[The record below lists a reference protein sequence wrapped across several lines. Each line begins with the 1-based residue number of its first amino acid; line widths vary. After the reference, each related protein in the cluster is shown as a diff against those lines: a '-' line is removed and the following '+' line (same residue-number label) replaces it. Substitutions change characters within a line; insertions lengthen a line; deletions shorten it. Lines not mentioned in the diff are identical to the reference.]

1 MPSVRLPRREYD
13 VVVYM
18 DTTGQA
24 VASSVFGREL
34 ARSTDHTAVIQAAI
48 DSVPDGGSVFI
59 DKGVYNMTY
68 KKSIQWYDSYGN
80 LHSTDAFRVAVEVN
94 KSVVIHGAGAVLRL
108 ADKQDSVILYAHRY
122 SRLELSGITFDGNRA
137 NNTNLSIG
145 TTITPFDGYSALL
158 TGGCSGTGLK
168 TPCFRSGLVMHN
180 VRFVNVPGW
189 AFFLGNH
196 APANDSLV
204 KAANGSMV
212 ASEFGAILSDVYVF
226 NSKVGPAFDNFV
238 KGIVNGLFV
247 KDVDMS
253 AVQVLGQSGWFT
265 YSHYNN
271 IRVENAGVNASSD
284 YLFAILISDVG
295 LNSFNNVF
303 IRSKHAIKSY
313 TVTSFSN
320 VALINYQ
327 DANFSEAVSLP
338 SWTSALVFAGPVY
351 VSGLYAEVTSQSNSH
366 IITCE
371 KTECILNNVKI
382 ATDSANV
389 LRVVT
394 DGTKPV
400 RAVVNNLFVDTGGS
414 LIYPDISGTA
424 VVTDVVIRNAF
435 INRISKIPADNRFRM
450 YLHSVYI
457 NNVSVPDAS
466 GLIFIT
472 GGSHVIRG
480 VDGSCVYTGTSWG
493 ACIRIEDSM
502 GPVDVEIDGVRLVG
516 SSTGT
521 PNPGILVLNRYNT
534 NSASVVVARNLKSR
548 VSGTGYDVY
557 DASSAGMLYLF
568 GHDIKSKYVANATLV
583 KEISPIA

>member
-1 MPSVRLPRREYD
+1 
-13 VVVYM
+13 
-18 DTTGQA
+18 
-24 VASSVFGREL
+24 
-34 ARSTDHTAVIQAAI
+34 
-48 DSVPDGGSVFI
+48 
-59 DKGVYNMTY
+59 
-68 KKSIQWYDSYGN
+68 
-80 LHSTDAFRVAVEVN
+80 
-94 KSVVIHGAGAVLRL
+94 
-108 ADKQDSVILYAHRY
+108 
-122 SRLELSGITFDGNRA
+122 
-137 NNTNLSIG
+137 
-145 TTITPFDGYSALL
+145 
-158 TGGCSGTGLK
+158 
-168 TPCFRSGLVMHN
+168 
-180 VRFVNVPGW
+180 
-189 AFFLGNH
+189 
-196 APANDSLV
+196 
-204 KAANGSMV
+204 
-212 ASEFGAILSDVYVF
+212 VF
-226 NSKVGPAFDNFV
+226 NSKAGPAFDNFV

-253 AVQVLGQSGWFT
+253 AIQVLGQTRWFT

-271 IRVENAGVNASSD
+271 IRVENAGVNASND
-284 YLFAILISDVG
+284 YLFAVLISDVG

-303 IRSKHAIKSY
+303 IRSKHAIKNY

-351 VSGLYAEVTSQSNSH
+351 VSELYAEVTSQSNSH

-371 KTECILNNVKI
+371 KTECVLNNVKV

-400 RAVVNNLFVDTGGS
+400 RAIVNNLFVNTGGD

-424 VVTDVVIRNAF
+424 VVTDVVVRNAY
-435 INRISKIPADNRFRM
+435 INRISKVPADNRFRM
-450 YLHSVYI
+450 YLYGVYI
-457 NNVSVPDAS
+457 NNVSVPDTS
-466 GLIFIT
+466 GLIHIT
-472 GGSHVIRG
+472 GGSHVIRS
-480 VDGSCVYTGTSWG
+480 VDGACQYGGTGWG
-493 ACIRIEDSM
+493 ACIRIEDSA

-534 NSASVVVARNLKSR
+534 NSASVVVARNFKSR

-557 DASSAGMLYLF
+557 DASSAGMMYLF
-568 GHDIKSKYVANATLV
+568 GHDIKSKYVTNATLV